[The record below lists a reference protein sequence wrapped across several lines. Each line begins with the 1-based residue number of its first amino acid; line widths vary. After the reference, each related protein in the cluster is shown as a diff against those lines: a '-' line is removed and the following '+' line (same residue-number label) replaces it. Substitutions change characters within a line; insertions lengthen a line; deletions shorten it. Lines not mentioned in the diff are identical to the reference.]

1 MNTCSWTEKVKLLMT
16 ALFGAWQIR
25 LFCTTMMCTVENP
38 VDMGAAVEENSDF
51 QDELR
56 RIFNLC
62 DHQGQGYI
70 DKDAFYEIEKNMF
83 EGSEEQM
90 ASIMEYFD
98 PSNRGVITF
107 EDFCRGVAAIT
118 SNHLQQQQQQQ
129 GLSSPRDSSPDSL
142 RQEVQSPTSSTAS
155 AVGVLP
161 SSEGASLSSL
171 MRAQSPAD
179 SGLGERAE
187 ERFEYE
193 EEEDTQPPLTSNLR
207 NSDSFRETSPGSP
220 NSRRLANRNAWS
232 RTSIRRSSC
241 SSKRFAGSSLG
252 RELSAAA
259 VANASFNSAQSR
271 RSSFSYEQNNE
282 LDSLADQQ
290 VLDDLTDKV
299 QEMEIQITALTEDL
313 ATSKDLYQRAKQE
326 NSLLTQRIHALEE
339 NIRELECKTE
349 ERVREERKQFTTMM
363 ERKDRERALES
374 EQHVNKIL
382 ELQNEHMAT
391 KEETVKLRTLY
402 DQLKQEKKIDSEQL
416 SEATHELQTTKQDLR
431 AFQEVSRR
439 EREDFQKEKQVL
451 QEVIQDLTHRLEELQ
466 HLRQRNVTPQEGDKL
481 RERSAS
487 FIQNLPLH
495 CETMEKELERLQ
507 HDNRRL
513 KERNEELDE
522 ELIGL
527 KVGQG
532 QRLLNSSDSAT
543 HDNNWAAE
551 TDDLNML
558 SKEELVGQ
566 LRRLQDT
573 NVDLREYIG
582 TVLSNIIMTYPQML
596 EKKI

>member
-1 MNTCSWTEKVKLLMT
+1 
-16 ALFGAWQIR
+16 
-25 LFCTTMMCTVENP
+25 MMCTVENP

-193 EEEDTQPPLTSNLR
+193 EEEDTQPPLTSNL
-207 NSDSFRETSPGSP
+207 S
-220 NSRRLANRNAWS
+220 
-232 RTSIRRSSC
+232 

>member
-1 MNTCSWTEKVKLLMT
+1 
-16 ALFGAWQIR
+16 
-25 LFCTTMMCTVENP
+25 
-38 VDMGAAVEENSDF
+38 
-51 QDELR
+51 
-56 RIFNLC
+56 
-62 DHQGQGYI
+62 
-70 DKDAFYEIEKNMF
+70 
-83 EGSEEQM
+83 M

>member
-16 ALFGAWQIR
+16 ALFG